1 MNFLSEFIHFL
12 SVCSHIKII
21 ENQVENFLPYLTG
34 KKQLTP
40 RARDLTFCNWATN
53 KVSDL
58 SPGKFNMRRLNLV
71 SELLI
76 FRPVGVLPLIGR

>member
-1 MNFLSEFIHFL
+1 MFSMARICLIRYNEFLVRIHPFL
-12 SVCSHIKII
+12 VCLKSRIKII

-53 KVSDL
+53 KVSDFEL
-58 SPGKFNMRRLNLV
+58 FKYSQHKKFEPGV
-71 SELLI
+71 
-76 FRPVGVLPLIGR
+76 